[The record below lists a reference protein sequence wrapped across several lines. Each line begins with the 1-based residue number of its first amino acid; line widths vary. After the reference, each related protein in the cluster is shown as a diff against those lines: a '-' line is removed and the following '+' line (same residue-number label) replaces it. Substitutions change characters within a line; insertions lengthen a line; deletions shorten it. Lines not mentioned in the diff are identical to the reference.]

1 MTGFRSSP
9 VRRTAAV
16 GAAALCTGCLPHVM
30 HGPRIEDD
38 GVSGSLS
45 LTLGR
50 NRQVGGLESEILPS
64 LYGGLRTSKVPT
76 DGDGTAA
83 SLGVQVPLLIAPV
96 FANDDT
102 DAFDALTA
110 TSYLDV
116 YLQPKRRPQP
126 GFEWGVGALASTGL
140 AGPYVQVGRMQ
151 PDGGGWYTT
160 QLVVFAIGDDFDD
173 DSAYYLPTVVW
184 RYRDPART
192 AAANISV
199 GVGVG
204 VHDRSGTDMLVTLGV
219 TLELGLRPK

>member
-1 MTGFRSSP
+1 MTGLRSSP

-50 NRQVGGLESEILPS
+50 NRQVGGLETEILPS
-64 LYGGLRTSKVPT
+64 LYGGLRTSRVPA

-83 SLGVQVPLLIAPV
+83 SLGVQVPVLIAPL
-96 FANDDT
+96 FANEDT

-116 YLQPKRRPQP
+116 YVQPKRRPQP

-160 QLVVFAIGDDFDD
+160 QLVVFAIGDDFRDD
-173 DSAYYLPTVVW
+173 GAYYLPTVVW

-192 AAANISV
+192 AAANISA

-204 VHDRSGTDMLVTLGV
+204 VHDRSGTDMLVMLGV
-219 TLELGLRPK
+219 TLELGLGTK

>member
-1 MTGFRSSP
+1 MTELRSSLS
-9 VRRTAAV
+9 RRTAAV
-16 GAAALCTGCLPHVM
+16 GAAVLCTGCLPHVM

-45 LTLGR
+45 LTLGH
-50 NRQVGGLESEILPS
+50 NRETGELENVILPS

-83 SLGVQVPLLIAPV
+83 SLGLQVPVLIAPL
-96 FANDDT
+96 FADEDT
-102 DAFDALTA
+102 GFFDTLAA

-116 YLQPKRRPQP
+116 YVQPQRRLQP
-126 GFEWGVGALASTGL
+126 GLEWGVGALASNAL

-160 QLVVFAIGDDFDD
+160 QLVVFAVGNDFGD

-184 RYRDPART
+184 RYRDPERTT
-192 AAANISV
+192 AANLSV

-204 VHDRSGTDMLVTLGV
+204 VRDGRGTDALVTLGV
-219 TLELGLRPK
+219 TLELGLGTK

>member
-1 MTGFRSSP
+1 
-9 VRRTAAV
+9 
-16 GAAALCTGCLPHVM
+16 M

-38 GVSGSLS
+38 GLSGSLS

-50 NRQVGGLESEILPS
+50 NREVGELETLILPS
-64 LYGGLRTSKVPT
+64 LYGGLRRSKVPA

-83 SLGVQVPLLIAPV
+83 SLGVQVPVLVAPL
-96 FANDDT
+96 FADEET
-102 DAFDALTA
+102 GTFDALTA

-116 YLQPKRRPQP
+116 YVQPKRRPQP
-126 GFEWGVGALASTGL
+126 GFEWGVGALASTAL
-140 AGPYVQVGRMQ
+140 AGPYVQVGRMR

-160 QLVVFAIGDDFDD
+160 QLVVFAIGDDFGD

-184 RYRDPART
+184 RYRDPSRTT
-192 AAANISV
+192 AANLSA

-219 TLELGLRPK
+219 TLELGLGRK